1 MFYYHEIFPEKSY
14 GVVDIPETGPSHDI
28 CYADIYYHQSCYLI
42 FNKYSLL
49 MNSEKEQ
56 GNGVNIE
63 VEYLIMDE
71 FLNIF

>member
-1 MFYYHEIFPEKSY
+1 
-14 GVVDIPETGPSHDI
+14 
-28 CYADIYYHQSCYLI
+28 
-42 FNKYSLL
+42 

-71 FLNIF
+71 FLNILREENAYLLNQLLVDWRYLCEERSIETSVSYI